1 MDPKRFGT
9 FKKFEANLTLI
20 DSAHPACAKQFTPD
34 GKYYADYSSTVT
46 HGDPFGI
53 LSVTLDLY
61 APQGAPDHSCCTTDL
76 FSKQGT
82 CNLLHKPVK
91 LTVDGTGPY
100 CCPKGATEK
109 EPCPKTLE
117 SPSEVVAAEMQGGKL
132 APSAAPCCKTCAPP
146 LLKYYSVDVANG
158 FCGEACMDPKRFGTF
173 KKFEANLTLIDSA
186 HPACAKQFTPDG
198 KYYADYSSTV
208 THGDPFGILSVTLD
222 LYAPQGAPDH
232 SCCTTDLFSKQGTC
246 NLLHKPVKLTVDGTG
261 PYCCPKGAT
270 EKEPCPKTL
279 ESPSEVVAAEMQG
292 GKLAPSAAPCCKT
305 CAPPLL

>member
-100 CCPKGATEK
+100 CCPKG
-109 EPCPKTLE
+109 
-117 SPSEVVAAEMQGGKL
+117 
-132 APSAAPCCKTCAPP
+132 KTCAPP

-270 EKEPCPKTL
+270 EKEPCPK
-279 ESPSEVVAAEMQG
+279 ESVSINI
-292 GKLAPSAAPCCKT
+292 
-305 CAPPLL
+305 